1 MKRFLISAAAVAVT
15 AATLAGPAMAQNMG
29 KTQLAANLG
38 VDPAQY
44 TLEQLIQL
52 KNAASK
58 MGNDA
63 VVVID
68 GMRINADHWS
78 R

>member
-1 MKRFLISAAAVAVT
+1 MKRFLISAAAVAAT

-29 KTQLAANLG
+29 KAQLAANLG
-38 VDPAQY
+38 VDPEQF
-44 TLEQLIQL
+44 TLAQLIQL
-52 KNAASK
+52 KDAATK
-58 MGNDA
+58 MGNDS

-68 GMRINADHWS
+68 GMRVDAEQWT